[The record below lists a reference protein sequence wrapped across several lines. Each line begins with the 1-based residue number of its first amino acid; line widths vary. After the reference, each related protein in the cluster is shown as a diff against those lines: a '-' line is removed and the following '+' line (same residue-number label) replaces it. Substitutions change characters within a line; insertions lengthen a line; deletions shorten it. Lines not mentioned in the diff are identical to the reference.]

1 MLVSILKNGGIDS
14 ASLNAWMSWNFGK
27 SNVYIKIRMIKSNFQ
42 NLKERQLVIGTVT
55 TVEDLLFLD
64 QEGPPMEIDVF
75 EFRLDNLREHLD
87 LAESVANKLE
97 GRVLITARHPDEGG
111 VGDLDESER
120 HELLARFVPKAA
132 MIDLELR
139 SLQDSQLL
147 CELANKAQAAGV
159 ILIGTMHDFE
169 MMPALIDLHD
179 AVGSA
184 LEIGVDIVKIA
195 VVVEQMVDVF
205 NLAELVEATEM
216 PVSAMGMG
224 PLGKL
229 SRLVLAR
236 AGSVLNYGYLRVS
249 NAPGQ
254 WPASELRRLM
264 DEIS

>member
-1 MLVSILKNGGIDS
+1 
-14 ASLNAWMSWNFGK
+14 
-27 SNVYIKIRMIKSNFQ
+27 MI
-42 NLKERQLVIGTVT
+42 GAVT
-55 TVEDLLFLD
+55 TFEDLVYLE
-64 QEGPPMEIDVF
+64 QKGPPGEIDIF

-87 LAESVANKLE
+87 LAESVADSLE
-97 GRVLITARHPDEGG
+97 GRLLITARHPDEGG

-120 HELLARFVPKAA
+120 HELFARFIPKVAL
-132 MIDLELR
+132 IDLELR
-139 SLQDSQLL
+139 SLQESQVLR
-147 CELANKAQAAGV
+147 ELAIKARSAGV
-159 ILIGTMHDFE
+159 ILIGSMHNFE
-169 MMPALIDLHD
+169 MMPALVDLHD
-179 AVGSA
+179 AVGHA
-184 LEIGVDIVKIA
+184 LEIGVDIVKFA
-195 VVVEQMVDVF
+195 VMVEQMVDVF
-205 NLAELVEATEM
+205 NLAELVESTDT